1 MAPHRG
7 GAHLVGPGCGR
18 HIVRH
23 GKVSWDVRHAVG
35 KIGETGRG
43 QRGLEKRDDR
53 GKLRH
58 DHYELEAVDIKP
70 ETKGFAIGTAID
82 LTRIA
87 NSNGG
92 GVVGKNMA
100 DSDGPRLRLVRQVL
114 VQGLEFAARPPSAKT
129 NYSAT

>member
-1 MAPHRG
+1 MIWD
-7 GAHLVGPGCGR
+7 GR
-18 HIVRH
+18 
-23 GKVSWDVRHAVG
+23 DAVEE
-35 KIGETGRG
+35 IGETGRG

-58 DHYELEAVDIKP
+58 DHYELEAVDVVHVSWVLVMEVKSVAHVIRPPDIKP

-82 LTRIA
+82 LTRIV
-87 NSNGG
+87 NSDGG

-114 VQGLEFAARPPSAKT
+114 VQGLEFAARPPSGKT

>member
-58 DHYELEAVDIKP
+58 DHYELETVDLPVSWVFVMEVKSVTHVIRPHDIKP
-70 ETKGFAIGTAID
+70 ETKGFAIGTASD
-82 LTRIA
+82 RTRIA
-87 NSNGG
+87 KADGG
-92 GVVGKNMA
+92 GVAGKNMT
-100 DSDGPRLRLVRQVL
+100 DRD
-114 VQGLEFAARPPSAKT
+114 
-129 NYSAT
+129 